1 MFSLYLLGFCPGYS
15 KLSVSE
21 IVSVDGCFSLYVSP
35 LMNWQH
41 IQGVPIA
48 QRTHSSS
55 PTSWE
60 MCLFAFLLSGK

>member
-41 IQGVPIA
+41 IQGVHVA
-48 QRTHSSS
+48 QCQLGST
-55 PTSWE
+55 PAP
-60 MCLFAFLLSGK
+60 LYP